1 MKVITMNDVTI
12 IEAAEILLGALN
24 EANLSLP
31 LNDNEFDAY
40 SISDKTKND
49 VTQILIRSWK
59 EAGSSHGPS
68 VKVGKVGTTDKSI
81 SISIKTGKVPKKEAE
96 DTRKMRRLS
105 KKIAVG
111 EQFVRCEQ
119 ALLIAFWNCNN
130 DDEALQAL
138 GDIAKDRL
146 KKNKYIKKGV
156 SWLYRELLFI
166 LIK

>member
-12 IEAAEILLGALN
+12 IEAAEILLGAIN

-81 SISIKTGKVPKKEAE
+81 SISIKTGKVPKKEDA
-96 DTRKMRRLS
+96 S
-105 KKIAVG
+105 
-111 EQFVRCEQ
+111 
-119 ALLIAFWNCNN
+119 
-130 DDEALQAL
+130 
-138 GDIAKDRL
+138 
-146 KKNKYIKKGV
+146 
-156 SWLYRELLFI
+156 S
-166 LIK
+166 